1 MRNKQ
6 WLLAAIASFS
16 VTAFAQSDDE
26 IEVFN
31 AAWQDY
37 QAAVETDDVEHRIA
51 SAKNVLEIGRT
62 IIADTDERLPLLM
75 INYGDELMAGRQND
89 SATVVLTEA
98 LELSESIHGK
108 DSMELVPIL
117 TKLARADESH
127 DGRKRRFYH
136 RRALAI
142 VADDQGKES
151 DAHTA
156 MQLKAGI
163 SLYGTDE
170 WDIGE
175 KYVRDAYTR
184 SLETLGTDSFQ
195 TGIAAFYLGKFA
207 HYQRKN
213 KAATEYLYSALDGF
227 GGDDEDSRKFQ
238 LHARAMLVAVLE
250 SRGRSDEATEHCVAI
265 GRLSQVRPD
274 QDYLPL
280 FRQAPRYPPELLGRG
295 REGFVEVSFTV
306 DELGFVRDPKVIN
319 EGDDHRGF
327 AEAALKAVERF
338 RYAPR
343 FEDGEAVAVSGVKT
357 RITFELV
364 D

>member
-1 MRNKQ
+1 VYIARLM
-6 WLLAAIASFS
+6 LVVMAIFS
-16 VTAFAQSDDE
+16 ATVFAQSDDE
-26 IEVFN
+26 IAGFN
-31 AAWQDY
+31 AAWREY
-37 QAAVETDDVEHRIA
+37 RAAVETDDIEHRTA
-51 SAKNVLEIGRT
+51 TAKNAMEIGRT
-62 IIADTDERLPLLM
+62 VIAETDQRLPLLM
-75 INYGDELMAGRQND
+75 INYGVELLAGRQND
-89 SATVVLTEA
+89 SATKILGEA

-127 DGRKRRFYH
+127 DGRKRRSYF
-136 RRALAI
+136 RRALGI
-142 VADDQGKES
+142 VADDQGKDS
-151 DAHTA
+151 DAYTSLL
-156 MQLKAGI
+156 LKAGI
-163 SLYGTDE
+163 SLYSTDE

-175 KYVRDAYTR
+175 RYVRDAYKH
-184 SLETLGTDSFQ
+184 SLESLGADSFQ
-195 TGIAAFYLGKFA
+195 TGVAAFYLGKFA

-213 KAATEYLYSALDGF
+213 KMATDYLYSALDGF

-250 SRGRSDEATEHCVAI
+250 SRGRSDEATEHCIAI

-343 FEDGEAVAVSGVKT
+343 FEDGEAVAVEGVKT